1 MQDSDGDKSD
11 DLVVD
16 VSNEVRAGPGRRV
29 AVPVQGGWRLLLSW
43 VGAVVSQLLHRY
55 QQPQLGDEAFG
66 VGASSWSGGGGQ
78 GLAAWWLGI
87 RAHCWVP
94 RLGLQREAPEDPRG
108 GLAPSHHGPPGQL
121 CSPHHPWDLGVVSL
135 LGQP

>member
-16 VSNEVRAGPGRRV
+16 VSNEVRASPGRRA

-43 VGAVVSQLLHRY
+43 VGAVLSQLLHRY

-66 VGASSWSGGGGQ
+66 VGLVRRRRA
-78 GLAAWWLGI
+78 GLGCLVAG
-87 RAHCWVP
+87 HSCT
-94 RLGLQREAPEDPRG
+94 
-108 GLAPSHHGPPGQL
+108 
-121 CSPHHPWDLGVVSL
+121 L
-135 LGQP
+135 LGS